1 MINNIKK
8 ISLNIAIG
16 TLTLL
21 WFSWLASSLGVP
33 VITLMY
39 INKLDTMRGLST
51 FGNDDIM
58 WIILYGPFSIPI
70 SLLHAGSRTI
80 DYFNG

>member
-1 MINNIKK
+1 MNIKK
-8 ISLNIAIG
+8 ISLSLGMSI
-16 TLTLL
+16 LSSL
-21 WFSWLASSLGVP
+21 WILWLASSLGVP
-33 VITLMY
+33 IVTLLY

-58 WIILYGPFSIPI
+58 WIMLYGPFSIPI

-80 DYFNG
+80 DYLYP